1 MLARATVDLHA
12 ANGAL
17 ALLGEARL
25 TSLDEDRPAARAI
38 TDAFGNVRDALL
50 RRHPWNFAL
59 RYRDLTLDPSLPAGS
74 FANGFPLPSD
84 CLRVR
89 SVDGLGPDAW
99 TVEAP
104 VVADP
109 NATVLAPVLYCD
121 ATAARI
127 AYTASIVHVAL
138 WDSLFLEVFELELAA
153 RIAGVVG
160 QSGLADN
167 LRATASARLSSA
179 RRVDERE
186 AARSRVTSDV
196 SFLRVRR

>member
-59 RYRDLTLDPSLPAGS
+59 KYRNLTRDPTLPAGS
-74 FANGFPLPSD
+74 FAYGFPLPSD

-89 SVDGLGPDAW
+89 SVDGLGADAW
-99 TVEAP
+99 AVEAP
-104 VVADP
+104 ENADP
-109 NATVLAPVLYCD
+109 NATQLAPVLFCD
-121 ATAARI
+121 TTSARI
-127 AYTASIVHVAL
+127 AYTASIVHVGL

-160 QSGLADN
+160 QAGMADT
-167 LRATASARLSSA
+167 LRVTAASRLSSA

-186 AARSRVTSDV
+186 AARSRITSDV
-196 SFLRVRR
+196 SFLRARR